1 MTNAEKYK
9 EVFGM
14 EVDPSMCPSTTCDVC
29 PCCSKDSEGNVACV
43 SIRTYEWWSKEY
55 KDDYRAKWGVLA

>member
-14 EVDPSMCPSTTCDVC
+14 PVDTSMCPTDDCKLC
-29 PCCSKDSEGNVACV
+29 PCVAQNQMGDISCLA
-43 SIRTYEWWSKEY
+43 SYTFEWWNKEY
-55 KDDYRAKWGVLA
+55 KGGAEE

>member
-14 EVDPSMCPSTTCDVC
+14 PVDDSSCPTTTCKSC
-29 PCCSKDSEGNVACV
+29 PCALKNELGEISCIGAS
-43 SIRTYEWWSKEY
+43 TYEWWNKEY
-55 KDDYRAKWGVLA
+55 KE

>member
-14 EVDPSMCPSTTCDVC
+14 PVDPSSCPTTTCKGC
-29 PCCSKDSEGNVACV
+29 PCALKNELGEISCIGAS
-43 SIRTYEWWSKEY
+43 TYEWWNKEY